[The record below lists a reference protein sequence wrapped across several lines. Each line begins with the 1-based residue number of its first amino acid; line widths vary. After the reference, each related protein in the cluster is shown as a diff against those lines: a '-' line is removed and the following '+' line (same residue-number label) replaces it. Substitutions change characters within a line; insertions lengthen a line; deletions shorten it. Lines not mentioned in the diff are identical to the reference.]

1 MNKGINNESA
11 TSKKLFVINRFLLF
25 LIKKKVKA
33 NCHEIK
39 VFEFLLKFG
48 SVSKIMTNGEKIRSK
63 ALFVIVL
70 LKF

>member
-1 MNKGINNESA
+1 M
-11 TSKKLFVINRFLLF
+11 KK
-25 LIKKKVKA
+25 
-33 NCHEIK
+33 K